1 MSESTRRSLF
11 PSQDNGRSGIP
22 MPMPS
27 SAVKNHTLNLTQN
40 KRLSVAGPASRGAY
54 PPATL
59 AVPST
64 HPTPSLNRSQ
74 NLDPL
79 LASAS
84 KNGQTPLKSYGFA
97 HHLTMHRLFTT
108 DDRSTRRGSLWGS
121 GAVPPPIASQV
132 LKDTRPLRDRQ
143 YQTMMR
149 QDIVS
154 WLGGTEYDISI
165 QTLTNMTGK
174 DYRNVF
180 QFLLSMLDPGY
191 SFDPQVRF
199 EEEFVSALKCVQY
212 PFVGQVDPK
221 WLAAPASMH
230 SWPSLLGVLHWLVC
244 MCKVRREES
253 VSFKVLLSHHSYRED
268 WPIWIAGTLPY
279 NTPNSF
285 PRNSIT
291 LIITPLSPSTTSRK
305 HTKSSA
311 RGPTSS

>member
-1 MSESTRRSLF
+1 
-11 PSQDNGRSGIP
+11 
-22 MPMPS
+22 MPIPS
-27 SAVKNHTLNLTQN
+27 SAVKNHTLNHTQN
-40 KRLSVAGPASRGAY
+40 KRLSVAGPASRY
-54 PPATL
+54 PQATL

-97 HHLTMHRLFTT
+97 HHLTIRSLFTT
-108 DDRSTRRGSLWGS
+108 HDRSTRRGSLWGS
-121 GAVPPPIASQV
+121 GAVPPPVTAQV
-132 LKDTRPLRDRQ
+132 LKDPRPLRDRQ

-154 WLGGTEYDISI
+154 WLGGTEYDISA
-165 QTLTNMTGK
+165 QALTNMTGK

-191 SFDPQVRF
+191 LFDPQVRF
-199 EEEFVSALKCVQY
+199 EDEFISALKCVHY
-212 PFVGQVDPK
+212 PFVGQVEPK
-221 WLAAPASMH
+221 WLAAPASMY

-244 MCKVRREES
+244 MCKVRLASS
-253 VSFKVLLSHHSYRED
+253 VFFKGLPFHHPYREG
-268 WPIWIAGTLPY
+268 WPTWTVGTLHY
-279 NTPNSF
+279 NTPKSF
-285 PRNSIT
+285 PRNSIILITT
-291 LIITPLSPSTTSRK
+291 LPSPSITSRK
-305 HTKSSA
+305 LTKFSA

>member
-11 PSQDNGRSGIP
+11 PPQDNGRSGIP

-54 PPATL
+54 PPATFT
-59 AVPST
+59 APST

-84 KNGQTPLKSYGFA
+84 KNAQTPLKSYVVA
-97 HHLTMHRLFTT
+97 CHHDIDIFTA
-108 DDRSTRRGSLWGS
+108 DNRSTRRGSLWGS
-121 GAVPPPIASQV
+121 GAVPPSVAPQA

-149 QDIVS
+149 QDIVN
-154 WLGGTEYDISI
+154 WLGGTEYDIST
-165 QTLTNMTGK
+165 QTLTNMTGI
-174 DYRNVF
+174 DYRKVF

-191 SFDPQVRF
+191 LFDPQVRF

-221 WLAAPASMH
+221 WLAAPASMY

-244 MCKVRREES
+244 MCKVRREEL
-253 VSFKVLLSHHSYRED
+253 VPYKGLLSHFH
-268 WPIWIAGTLPY
+268 AGKTGLHGQRAPD
-279 NTPNSF
+279 
-285 PRNSIT
+285 
-291 LIITPLSPSTTSRK
+291 TTIFRTYS
-305 HTKSSA
+305 
-311 RGPTSS
+311 